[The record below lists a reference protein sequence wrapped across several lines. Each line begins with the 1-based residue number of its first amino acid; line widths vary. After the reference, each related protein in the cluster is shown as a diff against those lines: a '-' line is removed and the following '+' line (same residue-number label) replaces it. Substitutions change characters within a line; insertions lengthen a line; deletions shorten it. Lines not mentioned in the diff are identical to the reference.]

1 MSPYNTDIPLI
12 LFVLFLA
19 YLLSNDEADPEG
31 GITPHSWCGTRV
43 TRSANRFQELFV
55 FTNSTANVGKPQHPL
70 PISETAA
77 QTSLRTWASHL
88 RLRLHRGT
96 GPNSP
101 AHVGKSSPSELDESS
116 ASKLPR
122 ARG

>member
-12 LFVLFLA
+12 LFVLFWA

-55 FTNSTANVGKPQHPL
+55 FTNS
-70 PISETAA
+70 S
-77 QTSLRTWASHL
+77 
-88 RLRLHRGT
+88 
-96 GPNSP
+96 
-101 AHVGKSSPSELDESS
+101 AHVGKSAVPLLICPKE
-116 ASKLPR
+116 AKLPR
-122 ARG
+122 KQECPRFTECPG